1 MIFII
6 IILIIVIAICIP
18 VNTEEIKNNEVE
30 QVNIVQEEIKTNQEI
45 EYMFIPIS
53 NGKTVQMI
61 MIPKIEE

>member
-1 MIFII
+1 MIFVI

-30 QVNIVQEEIKTNQEI
+30 QINIVQEKIQTNQEI
-45 EYMFIPIS
+45 EYMYIPIS

>member
-30 QVNIVQEEIKTNQEI
+30 QVNIVQEEIQTNQEI
-45 EYMFIPIS
+45 EYMYIPIS
-53 NGKTVQMI
+53 NGKTIQMI
-61 MIPKIEE
+61 MIPKIKE